1 MVKRTIVVLGI
12 LSLLVVGAG
21 TSQAFIGGPWGGGSG
36 CDSAPPLYVPVPCP
50 TYPDS
55 KTIVKTWSCKIE
67 GPCPPPF
74 VGGAAGCG
82 NGSDPYGPFSSYG
95 AIGLRGG
102 LVAALVTPFDMLF
115 GGCDGVYGCTSMGKG
130 NEGGCGPCFGPI
142 PCVAGG
148 VAGFFAAPTVI
159 FGALW

>member
-21 TSQAFIGGPWGGGSG
+21 TSHAWIDGAWSWAYCP
-36 CDSAPPLYVPVPCP
+36 PPLFVPVPCP

-55 KTIVKTWSCKIE
+55 KTIEKTWTCNIE

-74 VGGAAGCG
+74 GGPGAGG
-82 NGSDPYGPFSSYG
+82 FGPASDPYGPFSFYG
-95 AIGLRGG
+95 RIGLNGG
-102 LVAALVTPFDMLF
+102 IVAALATPFDMLF
-115 GGCDGVYGCTSMGKG
+115 GGMDGVYGCLADG
-130 NEGGCGPCFGPI
+130 EGPCGPCFGPI
-142 PCVAGG
+142 PQVGANF
-148 VAGFFAAPTVI
+148 AMFFAAPTVI